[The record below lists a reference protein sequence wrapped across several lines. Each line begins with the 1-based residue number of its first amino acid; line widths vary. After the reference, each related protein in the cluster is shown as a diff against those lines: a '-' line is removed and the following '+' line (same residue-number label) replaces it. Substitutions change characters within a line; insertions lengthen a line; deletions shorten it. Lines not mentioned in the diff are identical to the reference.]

1 MIPCLASSCSNIFFL
16 LDLAIQIRIQV
27 KIQISGSTKGVF
39 VANTTYSRDAFI
51 IVFLDTWYE
60 RIVFV
65 LLVILLVIVVCYLLL
80 LDTGTGTG
88 AVYRYAQR
96 FKDIVHTGTV
106 YTWYLPVPVP
116 VHTTLAPN
124 EPREF
129 CAFLGRKHVAAACF
143 HPHIPRFRIPHL
155 FLLV

>member
-1 MIPCLASSCSNIFFL
+1 ME
-16 LDLAIQIRIQV
+16 
-27 KIQISGSTKGVF
+27 IQISGSTKGVF

-88 AVYRYAQR
+88 TVYRYAQR

-106 YTWYLPVPVP
+106 PGTYRYRYNACPKRTARVLRIPWAK
-116 VHTTLAPN
+116 T
-124 EPREF
+124 
-129 CAFLGRKHVAAACF
+129 CSGRMLSPAY
-143 HPHIPRFRIPHL
+143 PRFRIPHL